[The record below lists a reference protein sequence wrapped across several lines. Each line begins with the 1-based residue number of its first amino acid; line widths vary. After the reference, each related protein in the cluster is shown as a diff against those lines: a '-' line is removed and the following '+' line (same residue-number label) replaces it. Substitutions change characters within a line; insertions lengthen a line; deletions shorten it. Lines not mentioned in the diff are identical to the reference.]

1 MIEPFDIYIAYVS
14 WGNDG
19 KTRPVL
25 VYFLDNNDVTVFPIT
40 TQYEN
45 KSKTIRANYFKVN
58 DWAQVGLH
66 KQSYI
71 DTGVPYKFSIA
82 AFKNQSPIG
91 KLTDGD
97 KQRLLEFLSK

>member
-1 MIEPFDIYIAYVS
+1 MEPFDIYIANVS

-25 VYFLDNNDVTVFPIT
+25 VYFLENNEVTVFPIT

-45 KSKTIRANYFKVN
+45 KSEAIRVNYFKLN
-58 DWAQVGLH
+58 DWAHVGLH
-66 KQSYI
+66 KQSYV
-71 DTGVPYKFSIA
+71 DTGAPYKFSIT
-82 AFKNQSPIG
+82 AFRGKAPIG

-97 KQRLLEFLSK
+97 KLRLLEFLSK